1 MATIYKDVEVRLNT
15 DEIWEEVLDEMSTED
30 IEDYLKERR
39 KKEIPTITMDEA
51 ESALLN
57 IAQLRLSRN
66 LLCCKD
72 RVKDVINEIMNEL
85 WCGKYS
91 FS

>member
-1 MATIYKDVEVRLNT
+1 MATIYKDVEVEVRIDT
-15 DEIWEEVLDEMSTED
+15 DEIWEEVLDEMSTKD

-39 KKEIPTITMDEA
+39 KKEIPTITMDEV

-57 IAQLRLSRN
+57 IAQLRLSPN
-66 LLCCKD
+66 LLCSKD

-85 WCGKYS
+85 WWW
-91 FS
+91 

>member
-1 MATIYKDVEVRLNT
+1 MATIYKDVEIQLDT
-15 DEIWEEVLDEMSTED
+15 DDIWEEVLDEMSTED

-57 IAQLRLSRN
+57 IAQLRLSPN

-85 WCGKYS
+85 WWW
-91 FS
+91 

>member
-1 MATIYKDVEVRLNT
+1 MATIYKDVEVRIDT
-15 DEIWEEVLDEMSTED
+15 DEIWEEVLDEMSTKD

-85 WCGKYS
+85 WWL
-91 FS
+91 

>member
-15 DEIWEEVLDEMSTED
+15 DEIWEEVLDEISTED

-85 WCGKYS
+85 WWL
-91 FS
+91 

>member
-1 MATIYKDVEVRLNT
+1 MATIYKDVEVEVRIDT
-15 DEIWEEVLDEMSTED
+15 DEIWEEVLDEMSTDE

-72 RVKDVINEIMNEL
+72 RVKDVIN
-85 WCGKYS
+85 
-91 FS
+91 

>member
-1 MATIYKDVEVRLNT
+1 MRTIYKDIEVQIDT

-85 WCGKYS
+85 WWL
-91 FS
+91 

>member
-15 DEIWEEVLDEMSTED
+15 DEIWEEVLDEISTED

-72 RVKDVINEIMNEL
+72 RVKDVINEIMNDL
-85 WCGKYS
+85 WWW
-91 FS
+91 

>member
-1 MATIYKDVEVRLNT
+1 MATIYKDVEVEVRIDT

-30 IEDYLKERR
+30 IGDYLKERR

-72 RVKDVINEIMNEL
+72 RVKAVINEIMNEL
-85 WCGKYS
+85 WWL
-91 FS
+91 

>member
-1 MATIYKDVEVRLNT
+1 MATIYQDVEVRLNT

-72 RVKDVINEIMNEL
+72 RVKDVINEIMNDL
-85 WCGKYS
+85 WWW
-91 FS
+91 

>member
-1 MATIYKDVEVRLNT
+1 MATIYKDVEIQLDT
-15 DEIWEEVLDEMSTED
+15 DDIWEEVLDEMSTED

-39 KKEIPTITMDEA
+39 KKEIPTTMDEA

-57 IAQLRLSRN
+57 IAQLRLSSN

-85 WCGKYS
+85 WWW
-91 FS
+91 

>member
-1 MATIYKDVEVRLNT
+1 MATIYKDVEVEVQLDT
-15 DEIWEEVLDEMSTED
+15 DEIWEKVLDEMSTDE

-72 RVKDVINEIMNEL
+72 CVKDVINEIMNEL
-85 WCGKYS
+85 W
-91 FS
+91 

>member
-1 MATIYKDVEVRLNT
+1 MATIYKDVEVRIDT
-15 DEIWEEVLDEMSTED
+15 DEIWEEVLDEMSTKD

-85 WCGKYS
+85 WWW
-91 FS
+91 

>member
-72 RVKDVINEIMNEL
+72 RVKDVINEIMNDL
-85 WCGKYS
+85 WW
-91 FS
+91 

>member
-1 MATIYKDVEVRLNT
+1 MATIYKDVEVRIDT

-72 RVKDVINEIMNEL
+72 RVKDVINEIMNDL
-85 WCGKYS
+85 WWW
-91 FS
+91 

>member
-72 RVKDVINEIMNEL
+72 HVKDVINEIMNDL
-85 WCGKYS
+85 WWW
-91 FS
+91 

>member
-72 RVKDVINEIMNEL
+72 RVKDVINETMNEL
-85 WCGKYS
+85 WWW
-91 FS
+91 

>member
-1 MATIYKDVEVRLNT
+1 MATIYKDVEVEVRIDT
-15 DEIWEEVLDEMSTED
+15 DEICEEVLDEMSTKD

-85 WCGKYS
+85 WWW
-91 FS
+91 

>member
-85 WCGKYS
+85 WWW
-91 FS
+91 

>member
-1 MATIYKDVEVRLNT
+1 MATIYKDVEVQLDT

-39 KKEIPTITMDEA
+39 KKEIPIITMDEA

-85 WCGKYS
+85 WWS
-91 FS
+91 

>member
-1 MATIYKDVEVRLNT
+1 MRTIYKDVEVQIDT
-15 DEIWEEVLDEMSTED
+15 DEIWEEVLDEMSTKD

-85 WCGKYS
+85 WWW
-91 FS
+91 

>member
-72 RVKDVINEIMNEL
+72 RVKDVINEIMNDL
-85 WCGKYS
+85 WWW
-91 FS
+91 

>member
-1 MATIYKDVEVRLNT
+1 MATIYKDVEVEVRIDTN
-15 DEIWEEVLDEMSTED
+15 EIWEEVLDEMSTDE

-39 KKEIPTITMDEA
+39 KKEIPTITMDEV

-85 WCGKYS
+85 WWW
-91 FS
+91 

>member
-1 MATIYKDVEVRLNT
+1 MATIYKDVEVEVRIDT
-15 DEIWEEVLDEMSTED
+15 DEIWEEVLDEMSTDE

-51 ESALLN
+51 ERALLN

-85 WCGKYS
+85 WWW
-91 FS
+91 